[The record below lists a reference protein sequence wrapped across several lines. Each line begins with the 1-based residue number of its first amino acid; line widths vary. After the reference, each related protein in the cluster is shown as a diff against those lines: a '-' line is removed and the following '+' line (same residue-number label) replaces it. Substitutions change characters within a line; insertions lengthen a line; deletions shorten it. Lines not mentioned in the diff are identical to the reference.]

1 MQRLNKRN
9 SLYALL
15 VNDHTEKSNIYQHK
29 LIICYIFSRMC
40 DLSMWNLCVQRKIF
54 YYDVQLE
61 ILLKKKKRKKD
72 MHDKRYRVW
81 KQRPKKRRVYMQI
94 VIF

>member
-1 MQRLNKRN
+1 
-9 SLYALL
+9 
-15 VNDHTEKSNIYQHK
+15 
-29 LIICYIFSRMC
+29 
-40 DLSMWNLCVQRKIF
+40 MWNLCVQRKIF

-81 KQRPKKRRVYMQI
+81 KHRPKKRRVYMQI